1 MEKNELQQLFDAKRT
16 QQENQR
22 RQKEIASLIGHRKL
36 VWPWWAVSATA
47 AVIAAVVLTVPLHS
61 PQEAPLVAL
70 QTEDVEPIIENIDTT
85 IVKPIHRSVPRKD
98 NIDYNI
104 IETVEENEVIQEPV
118 VAVPA
123 IVDPQAEEPKKR
135 VHTRRSSRL
144 TDIKKAHEQPKAI
157 PLIAHYLNVP
167 DSILYSSNI
176 VINL

>member
-1 MEKNELQQLFDAKRT
+1 M
-16 QQENQR
+16 
-22 RQKEIASLIGHRKL
+22 
-36 VWPWWAVSATA
+36 
-47 AVIAAVVLTVPLHS
+47 
-61 PQEAPLVAL
+61 
-70 QTEDVEPIIENIDTT
+70 QTEDVEPIIENINTT
-85 IVKPIHRSVPRKD
+85 SVKPIHRSVPRKD
-98 NIDYNI
+98 NI

-123 IVDPQAEEPKKR
+123 IVEPQAEEPKKR

-144 TDIKKAHEQPKAI
+144 TDIKKAHEQPKVI

>member
-1 MEKNELQQLFDAKRT
+1 MKNKELQQLFDAKRT

-22 RQKEIASLIGHRKL
+22 RQKEIALLIGHRKL
-36 VWPWWAVSATA
+36 VWPWWAVSAAA

-70 QTEDVEPIIENIDTT
+70 QTEDMEPIIENINTISVAPVPRSVPKKEPIHINIMKTIEDTEEIEVPT
-85 IVKPIHRSVPRKD
+85 VVETAIVKPQ
-98 NIDYNI
+98 
-104 IETVEENEVIQEPV
+104 T
-118 VAVPA
+118 
-123 IVDPQAEEPKKR
+123 EEPKQR